1 MTTIATRGDGIVA
14 ADSQCTWGDNKL
26 RVHKV
31 FRLPCGG
38 LAAGCGVISE
48 YVAAIDWLK
57 TRKGQPPKMKRCDLM
72 VVYEDRTLTL
82 SPGGILTEVIGPIAI
97 GSGMQAA
104 LCAMRHFEASAEE
117 AVYAA
122 ASVDPNTSAPVHVYR
137 VEPKRG
143 RKTR

>member
-26 RVHKV
+26 RVRKV

-38 LAAGCGVISE
+38 LAAGCGVFSE
-48 YVAAIDWLK
+48 IVAAIDWVK
-57 TRKGQPPKMKRCDLM
+57 TRKGKPPKMKNCDLM
-72 VVYEDRTLTL
+72 VVYADRTLTL
-82 SPGGILTEVIGPIAI
+82 APGGIFTEVMGPIAI

-117 AVYAA
+117 AVHAA
-122 ASVDPNTSAPVHVYR
+122 ASVDPSTSAPVEVYR
-137 VEPKRG
+137 VKPKRV